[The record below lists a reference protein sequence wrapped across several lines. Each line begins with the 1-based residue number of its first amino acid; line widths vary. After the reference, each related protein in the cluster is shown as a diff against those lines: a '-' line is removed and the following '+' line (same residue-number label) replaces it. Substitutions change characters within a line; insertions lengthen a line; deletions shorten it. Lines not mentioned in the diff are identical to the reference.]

1 MEIRR
6 VRVGL
11 GVLALAVAAAVAVVT
26 APSGA
31 APPLNAGQPT
41 PFPFT
46 TLAPLTGETS
56 LPYPAYGTP
65 VPGVNAGT
73 PAPGISATITLSQA
87 EMIGF
92 ARSPALALARASVG
106 VQEAEVRLA
115 EAGLLPS
122 LSGSASFTRDH
133 TQESSSHIPTSE
145 AAALGVS
152 TSPYSS
158 NAAFQVALS
167 QLIYDGGKVAYGVR
181 AASSGERS
189 VADTYR
195 RELQTVAFNVAT
207 AYYAYLEAERTTQ
220 VDLEIVRE
228 DVVQE
233 DLVRAQVRAGTEA
246 ASDIATAQLPVAQA
260 RLAVVQAQGAELS
273 AEAAF
278 ANAMGLDA
286 NVKIQPVD
294 DAPIYT
300 STPVSTI
307 PVPTYTIALQ
317 RALALR
323 PDYDSVVQTV
333 NQSNYALKEARLG
346 LFPTLTGS
354 ANASDNSTDPT
365 AGSFRN
371 SQAIGV
377 SLAIPIYDQ
386 GVTSANVA
394 SARATL
400 NSSYASLQNTAL
412 SVQLNVKQALTALV
426 SAAAAIDQARQAYQT
441 AVVSLQATQAQYRA
455 GVTTLPLLLN
465 AQVGLTQASSSQVTT
480 VYALRQAEQSYMYAI
495 GSNYDTSADIGKP
508 IIRPTPAPDAQ
519 GGRVAQSKKP
529 ARTTASAPAAA
540 ATAGPIFFGV
550 SAPTPAAR
558 SGGTGFGH

>member
-1 MEIRR
+1 VI
-6 VRVGL
+6 
-11 GVLALAVAAAVAVVT
+11 
-26 APSGA
+26 
-31 APPLNAGQPT
+31 
-41 PFPFT
+41 
-46 TLAPLTGETS
+46 
-56 LPYPAYGTP
+56 
-65 VPGVNAGT
+65 
-73 PAPGISATITLSQA
+73 
-87 EMIGF
+87 
-92 ARSPALALARASVG
+92 
-106 VQEAEVRLA
+106 
-115 EAGLLPS
+115 
-122 LSGSASFTRDH
+122 
-133 TQESSSHIPTSE
+133 
-145 AAALGVS
+145 
-152 TSPYSS
+152 
-158 NAAFQVALS
+158 
-167 QLIYDGGKVAYGVR
+167 
-181 AASSGERS
+181 
-189 VADTYR
+189 
-195 RELQTVAFNVAT
+195 
-207 AYYAYLEAERTTQ
+207 
-220 VDLEIVRE
+220 
-228 DVVQE
+228 
-233 DLVRAQVRAGTEA
+233 
-246 ASDIATAQLPVAQA
+246 
-260 RLAVVQAQGAELS
+260 QAQGAELS
-273 AEAAF
+273 AEASF

-300 STPVSTI
+300 TSPISSI
-307 PVPTYTIALQ
+307 PVPPYTVALQ

-333 NQSNYALKEARLG
+333 NQSNYALKEAKLG

-354 ANASDNSTDPT
+354 ANAADDSTDPT

-394 SARATL
+394 SARSTL
-400 NSSYASLQNTAL
+400 NSSYANLQNAAL
-412 SVQLNVKQALTALV
+412 SVQLNVKQALTGLV

-480 VYALRQAEQSYMYAI
+480 VYALRQAEQTYLYAV
-495 GSNYDTSADIGKP
+495 GFNYDTSADIGKP
-508 IIRPTPAPDAQ
+508 IIRPTPGPEAQ
-519 GGRVAQSKKP
+519 GGHVAQSKKP

>member
-1 MEIRR
+1 
-6 VRVGL
+6 
-11 GVLALAVAAAVAVVT
+11 
-26 APSGA
+26 
-31 APPLNAGQPT
+31 LN
-41 PFPFT
+41 

-73 PAPGISATITLSQA
+73 PAPGLSATITLSQA

-92 ARSPALALARASVG
+92 ARSPSLAAARANVG

-122 LSGSASFTRDH
+122 LSGSAAFTRNH
-133 TQESSSHIPTSE
+133 TQPGGGIGKVSAAES
-145 AAALGVS
+145 AAIGADEV
-152 TSPYSS
+152 PYSS
-158 NAAFQVALS
+158 NAAFQLALS

-181 AASSGERS
+181 AAGSGERS
-189 VADTYR
+189 LADTYR
-195 RELQTVAFNVAT
+195 RDLQTVAYNVAT

-228 DVVQE
+228 DIVQE
-233 DLVRAQVRAGTEA
+233 DLVRAQVKAGTEA

-260 RLAVVQAQGAELS
+260 RLAVIQAQGAELS

-300 STPVSTI
+300 TAPISSI
-307 PVPTYTIALQ
+307 PVPTYTVALQ

-333 NQSNYALKEARLG
+333 NQDNYDLKAARLG

-354 ANASDNSTDPT
+354 ANAADDSTDPS

-371 SQAIGV
+371 SQSIGV
-377 SLAIPIYDQ
+377 ALAIPIYDQ
-386 GVTSANVA
+386 GVTAANVA
-394 SARATL
+394 SARSTL
-400 NSSYASLQNTAL
+400 NLGYANLQNEAL
-412 SVQLNVKQALTALV
+412 TVQLSVKQALTGLV
-426 SAAAAIDQARQAYQT
+426 SAVAAIDQARQAYQT

-480 VYALRQAEQSYMYAI
+480 VYTMRQAEQTYLYAI

-508 IIRPTPAPDAQ
+508 IIRPTPEPEAQ
-519 GGRVAQSKKP
+519 GGHVAQSKKP
-529 ARTTASAPAAA
+529 ARATASAP
-540 ATAGPIFFGV
+540 TAVPLFFGV
-550 SAPTPAAR
+550 SAPTAAP
-558 SGGTGFGH
+558 GGSAFGR